1 MGSIDLPPFVREKM
15 KQQSHSD
22 NSGALPPFVK
32 KKDAEQPLDNSSNQ
46 SKDLSTAPTSS
57 SVPQSR
63 SPVSNQPFDF
73 NSNLKTILPA
83 NSNSPVNAPANTPFD
98 PATFEKQS
106 RASVL
111 ANNPVVK
118 DAFAPTIPQV
128 QNDTIKQS
136 NVAAIKKRNDSVQKI
151 QADLATPKAGTT
163 DAATPDEPKFNP
175 TAFLSNDIL
184 QSGNESASFILQTN
198 ATRGIPNDPSGDAVK
213 SILSN
218 PDNLRQFF
226 TTRQQDIKNNIALEN
241 QKLLSLNNEKVQQT
255 GDQVAPNLYNP
266 LNVKQPD
273 LNADEIHQKISDL
286 MAYQNQFQDA
296 VKSYAMAQSVNDVKS
311 GNALDIGKNVAK
323 IMGNKSVV
331 NSEDKGTK
339 IAPAELFNM
348 EKTGIEAKASN
359 LNDIYAG
366 NENDPEYLRQKA
378 NLVYDSNNLIN
389 KYPEYKSRQLGQI
402 VGNVISK
409 NLSQFQKT
417 TGLWDKDNQKIQA
430 GKELGLSPE
439 ELGAIDNGD
448 IPTTHN
454 PIFTAVNSLGNFAFN
469 VASPIARLG
478 TTVLSNQLDL
488 GVSQDDISNALK
500 KVQEGI
506 TVQTPTN
513 DMMQQPASVVE
524 SNPNSGNY
532 LQDVQNPNAG
542 KYNYTA
548 SNILTG
554 IVDGAVH
561 FGGFVGGVKVA
572 SSAIGKALPMLTE
585 AQAAD
590 AGMTAYV
597 VATGYNG
604 HYETSKQ
611 IIGDKPEDEWK
622 RNLYALANGYIDKAV
637 FDVLPVA
644 EIGSAVYGGARKEAA
659 AGFDNVL
666 KNSTL
671 QSIDREAL
679 STWVDKTIKGTLNTI
694 GETSKIGAAQ
704 VLGTSAKQ
712 VVNSILGD
720 PEKAKEELTNNY
732 VDEVKA
738 GLMSLPFS
746 MMIPLGAADVL
757 KSRSHSNMFR
767 QGLYDVGSK
776 PETYSSGLSDLLSEN
791 KVTPD
796 QVNAKMK
803 VVNTLKDIVNSL
815 PENSPTTGQPL
826 NMNERV
832 QYTYNRLKEIALK
845 NQAEN
850 PNIKNDES
858 LYNGYQKQI
867 KDIQAQKE
875 DILAGNQKENTF
887 EPNTALVS
895 VIAPKT
901 QVEIDSA
908 LPTVSTP
915 SPENVPTENAKV
927 GVVLPETIA
936 REQQNK
942 IIAPNENSQT
952 EIPVTPTETSSAN
965 EGANQT
971 IQPTETAKAEP
982 NRFEKATIAK
992 EVSESLDGVN
1002 PMYRPSF
1009 EGEPKDVY
1017 ESLKQVAE
1025 QANASKSESE
1035 NAVKS
1040 YGQKIVDIAQREFPN
1055 QKVAPTKGISDFESS
1070 LKSESSTNEN
1080 VAKPIVT
1087 DSGNLLERDTNTETV
1102 RDDAN
1107 HQEYKIN
1114 NKDGE
1119 QLGRISIN
1127 LRNDLGGYQVENSSV
1142 SDKGKGIGK
1151 DAYISLIKSLDK
1163 PLISDNSLTPEAKG
1177 LWESLKKDGY
1187 AEFNEK
1193 EGKYFSK
1200 EPTTADNTATTK
1212 GIDTPIQ
1219 SNDIKPQVKEDKGA
1233 AQTSTDAVGQGNAKV
1248 ADAVLEN
1255 KKEAIKVVDSKVNEL
1270 QKMDGSSSELKAQKK
1285 DLTDQLSEAE
1295 DVLWGN
1301 TKNKK
1306 EVREMIVKGS
1316 IVSPF
1321 EEADLSRL
1329 KKAGFKVNDND
1340 QIVMDVKN
1348 DGQFKFHYSSIVDVA
1363 ERIRKEFPDKVQGDN
1378 KVQISRGGVKTSAH
1392 QRALD
1397 RGSLERNQMAY
1408 DIAKDNLETAK
1419 KAGNSK
1425 LAEIYS
1431 KELAKESEVLK
1442 FAKNVDWKEN
1452 AASKEMVDNKEVQS
1466 FKKEADKK
1474 DGYYGEMGYYG
1485 FDVKD
1490 YMDAKKAGILGKG
1503 YSFEQIKTLLEGN
1516 REGLSNQE
1524 LKSKYQKELSELEKE
1539 QQDKFGKK
1547 DGKGL
1552 KKPTTNN
1559 QRFTF
1564 NNLERR
1570 INGTESKI
1578 KILDGLDKKV
1588 NFDILDTKVGKN
1600 DPLKADKSVIKEII
1614 QEGVDNNKNVE
1625 LADIIK
1631 EAKDK
1636 GGYTDKQLE
1645 DLTTAYHELV
1655 KESGFEGEG
1664 NVSDLT
1670 SPIAKNL
1677 NKTVSEI
1684 FGKKDNYI
1692 GLKSEAELKEM
1703 TSSGENIPLG
1713 YADPK
1718 TGKIFYNEDRLNA
1731 HTTVEEVAHPFIDFI
1746 KEKNTPVYDRGI
1758 ELINNPE
1765 NSKYLEQVSNSEFY
1779 SKQAELAGE
1788 KGSKAYNEYLQH
1800 EALAKAIGDKGAQF
1814 ITEAKR
1820 KSFSEWAKNLWE
1832 SIGKKLGFKDVTAE
1846 ELSNMT
1852 LDEFTSRAAKDI
1864 LKGEPAKGEV
1874 KVSDA
1879 GAKEPSPIEQ
1889 NIPNEE
1895 ANQKPFTPIDKANI
1909 TVEGK
1914 KLKSEQLT
1922 GAVKWNESVDTGISE
1937 LMNERKGSESVT
1949 DVAARKVND
1958 WVSKL
1963 TAEHSKDGKYTF
1975 NPSDTEIAQLA
1986 FYRTKINES
1995 IADIDLTDKTQGV
2008 ILDRLENELHKTDFV
2023 LDKSATAAGRAFYIR
2038 QMVSRLD
2045 SENGLEVRR
2054 KLLEKKNGEP
2064 LSSEDED
2071 SLRKNYAAEQSIL
2084 KQKAEAHEAALNKD
2098 FENRVK
2104 QEVDKRMRQKDD
2116 KTTTK
2121 KKNESTDESRI
2132 RIADKIDK
2140 IADKIEKFWN
2150 NSANDATK
2158 SGIAPD
2164 IQKMVANAMRH
2175 IAEGIREGK
2184 SLPEMIKD
2192 AIGKFGGKD
2201 SVTVKSE
2208 IEKELK
2214 NSGFDSKEFLDK
2226 RDYTLDKI
2234 KEISD
2239 TEKSDT
2245 LTKSAVGKGLVN
2257 DLLNDAIDRGE
2268 KGMKVLDD
2276 IHSALKEVFPNIT
2289 RENVRDAV
2297 LKEGDYK
2304 LESKNNLDKQ
2314 RQSDILEVKSLAK
2327 KETDLADLKAEKER
2341 RKRNTS
2347 TKREPT
2353 DAEKSRQSEINDL
2366 ESQKSKR
2373 IAEQARVSEL
2383 EKELQRVKDR
2393 KDKATDDST
2402 KKYLSDREIKL
2413 KEQIK
2418 AEKDKWA
2425 DEKTVKEIKERIDSL
2440 KKDGDL
2446 NKKVRNSSDK
2456 QVDESITNARKELAS
2471 EINKRGLKFENGT
2484 KEDKSVKDA
2493 VAKTHNDR
2501 VDEILKNIDDK
2512 IADDKTTTPEKDI
2525 LNQAKDI
2532 LERSKINTQSE
2543 FDKMDAIKSANN
2555 KLNDAWDKL
2564 QQFDELRKQVT
2575 NASKDIRQDRVDAE
2589 QQVLI
2594 NRYIKQRESNIKQTN
2609 KKTEAQEFTE
2619 TEPPKL
2625 NTKDARSIKL
2635 DIEEAKVNAEY
2646 ERLRR
2651 KAEKNNMTRSQRI
2664 FSTLQSLYVI
2674 GLVGRISTLAKVG
2687 VSALT
2692 KQPLNTL
2699 TNLSFGKLGDK
2710 LMPLATGAKGGESTS
2725 MRVEQHRYLAHY
2737 GALGESGMRKRI
2749 EKGRIAS
2756 ETAENN
2762 YLDAKDKALD
2772 LKNKFGEDSKEY
2784 TNFVDG
2790 DLKKA
2795 ETKLKN
2801 ASLDNISNSM
2811 YEWIGGNAWQD
2822 AWGIFL
2828 HNSSRVEQ
2836 LLGKADKEIWKDKT
2850 KFEKFMQI
2858 VSLSATSHQVMKN
2871 FSARAEFAAGFVAR
2885 LENKA
2890 KNGVDIGDAGE
2901 ILKTVNESWINFQ
2914 RGQYQ
2919 EDNLITGSFKGALK
2933 GIDEYAQKQRF
2944 QALKTAGSGIRSLL
2958 TFQNPIVRTPINI
2971 AKEAILEYALGIPVS
2986 AANYAKAIH
2995 SAKVTAKEAGVAQ
3008 AEMKGYIK
3016 DYITNNL
3023 STDKADFIYR
3033 TFRKGAFGAGI
3044 MMLAAAGA
3052 IKYGGFYNKDDR
3064 KRKGDEL
3071 GVNEVEIGGV
3081 KLSKLQA
3088 KIFDHTSAAFPA
3100 LLWSNYERV
3109 VHSQV
3114 DKGESKFDAHREAI
3128 WQDAK
3133 GMLDAI
3139 PMGKEFQNP
3148 INNLTIPLIGPV
3160 LNEVAAEYDVDANG
3174 EPIKRRAKTVLDKI
3188 KLNVGLRK
3196 YVPEATT
3203 KRKSTSGYGF

>member
-1 MGSIDLPPFVREKM
+1 MDSRIELPQGVKLDADGLPIPHSAKSITLPKGV
-15 KQQSHSD
+15 QVDSD
-22 NSGALPPFVK
+22 GFPIPIK
-32 KKDAEQPLDNSSNQ
+32 KKDGGIDSNTQ
-46 SKDLSTAPTSS
+46 STPPTLPSN
-57 SVPQSR
+57 PQSG
-63 SPVSNQPFDF
+63 SPTGSQPFDF

-128 QNDTIKQS
+128 QNDKIKQS
-136 NVAAIKKRNDSVQKI
+136 NVAAIQKRNDSVQKI
-151 QADLATPKAGTT
+151 QTDLATPKAGTK

-323 IMGNKSVV
+323 IMGNKSVI
-331 NSEDKGTK
+331 NNQDKGTK

-348 EKTGIEAKASN
+348 EKTGIEAKAGN

-469 VASPIARLG
+469 IASPIARLG

-561 FGGFVGGVKVA
+561 FSGFVGGVKVA
-572 SSAIGKALPMLTE
+572 SSAIGRALPMLTE

-590 AGMTAYV
+590 AGMTTYMV
-597 VATGYNG
+597 MTGYNG

-611 IIGDKPEDEWK
+611 IIGTKPEDEWK

-746 MMIPLGAADVL
+746 MMIPLGAAEVL

-776 PETYSSGLSDLLSEN
+776 PETYSSGLSDLLSQN
-791 KVTPD
+791 KVTQD
-796 QVNAKMK
+796 QVNSKMK

-927 GVVLPETIA
+927 SVVLPETVA
-936 REQQNK
+936 KGREMPTVSSTENQPTNEAGK
-942 IIAPNENSQT
+942 NENPIT
-952 EIPVTPTETSSAN
+952 TETQSPAN

-971 IQPTETAKAEP
+971 VQPTETAKAEP

-1070 LKSESSTNEN
+1070 LKQSSANEN
-1080 VAKPIVT
+1080 TAKPIVT
-1087 DSGNLLERDTNTETV
+1087 DSGNLLERDINTETV
-1102 RDDAN
+1102 
-1107 HQEYKIN
+1107 
-1114 NKDGE
+1114 
-1119 QLGRISIN
+1119 
-1127 LRNDLGGYQVENSSV
+1127 
-1142 SDKGKGIGK
+1142 
-1151 DAYISLIKSLDK
+1151 
-1163 PLISDNSLTPEAKG
+1163 
-1177 LWESLKKDGY
+1177 
-1187 AEFNEK
+1187 
-1193 EGKYFSK
+1193 
-1200 EPTTADNTATTK
+1200 NTATTK
-1212 GIDTPIQ
+1212 GVDTPIQ

-1233 AQTSTDAVGQGNAKV
+1233 AQTSTDAVGQGDAKV
-1248 ADAVLEN
+1248 ADAVLEKSTSAKVINDGYTKLKEKIGEKKARKYFDQVN
-1255 KKEAIKVVDSKVNEL
+1255 KLIDPNKNEVAEYRENGVVVKDGDKYIFKPLLDTNLKEWRLGKFNDKTSDVTDQFKKSEPKETKPLSVIEPVIDKVKRDYKISTKDGTENVKGQKVVIPDYENLDLFAHREEGKNGDYIITEKKTGVELTRGKTIKEAALKTKEVLDYQQSFNKEYPSIYETVNNNL
-1270 QKMDGSSSELKAQKK
+1270 KDKKPIDGSEKYTDVKIKKLTDEEKISNLQARIKEEEKGIEDKGKSNLGIISTNNFDFELKYIK
-1285 DLTDQLSEAE
+1285 
-1295 DVLWGN
+1295 
-1301 TKNKK
+1301 
-1306 EVREMIVKGS
+1306 
-1316 IVSPF
+1316 
-1321 EEADLSRL
+1321 RL
-1329 KKAGFKVNDND
+1329 KERINEIKSEKTVKAGQDLFPNDAN
-1340 QIVMDVKN
+1340 I
-1348 DGQFKFHYSSIVDVA
+1348 
-1363 ERIRKEFPDKVQGDN
+1363 P
-1378 KVQISRGGVKTSAH
+1378 
-1392 QRALD
+1392 
-1397 RGSLERNQMAY
+1397 
-1408 DIAKDNLETAK
+1408 
-1419 KAGNSK
+1419 
-1425 LAEIYS
+1425 
-1431 KELAKESEVLK
+1431 
-1442 FAKNVDWKEN
+1442 
-1452 AASKEMVDNKEVQS
+1452 
-1466 FKKEADKK
+1466 
-1474 DGYYGEMGYYG
+1474 
-1485 FDVKD
+1485 
-1490 YMDAKKAGILGKG
+1490 
-1503 YSFEQIKTLLEGN
+1503 
-1516 REGLSNQE
+1516 E
-1524 LKSKYQKELSELEKE
+1524 LKKLY
-1539 QQDKFGKK
+1539 
-1547 DGKGL
+1547 
-1552 KKPTTNN
+1552 
-1559 QRFTF
+1559 
-1564 NNLERR
+1564 
-1570 INGTESKI
+1570 
-1578 KILDGLDKKV
+1578 
-1588 NFDILDTKVGKN
+1588 DILDTKVGKN

-1670 SPIAKNL
+1670 NPIAKNL

-1692 GLKSEAELKEM
+1692 GLKSEAELKEI
-1703 TSSGENIPLG
+1703 SGSGEDIPLG
-1713 YADPK
+1713 YTDPK
-1718 TGKIFYNEDRLNA
+1718 TGKIFYNEDRINA

-1746 KEKNTPVYDRGI
+1746 KENNTPVYDRGI
-1758 ELINNPE
+1758 ELVNAPE
-1765 NSKYLEQVSNSEFY
+1765 NSKYLEQVTNSNFY
-1779 SKQAELAGE
+1779 REQALKAGKE
-1788 KGSKAYNEYLQH
+1788 GSTEYKEYLQH

-1820 KSFSEWAKNLWE
+1820 KSFAEWAKNLWD
-1832 SIGKKLGFKDVTAE
+1832 SIGKKLGFKGVTAE
-1846 ELSNMT
+1846 ELSNMK

-1864 LKGEPAKGEV
+1864 LSGEPAKGEV

-1879 GAKEPSPIEQ
+1879 GAKEPPPIEQ

-1995 IADIDLTDKTQGV
+1995 IADIDLTDKTQGA

-2104 QEVDKRMRQKDD
+2104 QEVDKRMRQKDA

-2150 NSANDATK
+2150 SNANDATK

-2201 SVTVKSE
+2201 SATVKSE

-2214 NSGFDSKEFLDK
+2214 DSGFDSKEFLDK

-2366 ESQKSKR
+2366 ESQKSKK

-2383 EKELQRVKDR
+2383 EKDLQRVKDR
-2393 KDKATDDST
+2393 KEKATDDSA
-2402 KKYLSDREIKL
+2402 KKSLSDREIKL

-2418 AEKDKWA
+2418 AEKDKWT
-2425 DEKTVKEIKERIDSL
+2425 DEKTVKEIKDRIDSL

-2512 IADDKTTTPEKDI
+2512 IADEKTTTPEKDI

-2609 KKTEAQEFTE
+2609 KKIESEEFTE

-2625 NTKDARSIKL
+2625 NTKDARLIKL

-2692 KQPLNTL
+2692 KQPLNTI

-2919 EDNLITGSFKGALK
+2919 EDNLITGEFKAAVK
-2933 GIDEYAQKQRF
+2933 GVDEYAQKQRF
-2944 QALKTAGSGIRSLL
+2944 NSLKTVGSGIRSLL
-2958 TFQNPIVRTPINI
+2958 VFQNPIVRTPINI
-2971 AKEAILEYALGIPVS
+2971 LKEAVIEYSLGLPVS
-2986 AANYAKAIH
+2986 AANYAKAIR

-3008 AEMKGYIK
+3008 AEMKGYIR

-3023 STDKADFIYR
+3023 PSDKADFIYR
-3033 TFRKGAFGAGI
+3033 TFRKGMFGAGV
-3044 MMLAAAGA
+3044 MLLTAAGA
-3052 IKYGGFYNKDDR
+3052 MRYGGFYNKEDR

-3071 GVNEVEIGGV
+3071 GVGEVEIGGV
-3081 KLSKLQA
+3081 KLSKLQS

-3109 VHSQV
+3109 MESKLG
-3114 DKGESKFDAHREAI
+3114 KGESELEAHSQAM
-3128 WQDAK
+3128 WQDLT
-3133 GMLDAI
+3133 GMIDAV